1 MTDLFKA
8 DDKIIQGDQLD
19 PAGEANPFDELVGDG
34 KKYKSKEELAYAAL
48 NKDAHIARIE
58 RENADQ
64 RKRLEESMTVKSILD
79 KLDADR
85 TNSNRDEQHL
95 DEHDDQVVNA
105 QDKRTPADVESLARK
120 VYTEEQQKAQAL
132 RNQDT
137 VIKAL
142 SDVWG
147 NDFSRRLEA
156 RTAELGLSKDKVNEL
171 AATAPKALITMMI
184 PAKAT
189 VGDASP
195 PRSSFTPQPDH
206 QSGTRNKSF
215 YDRLKKSNPELYKSE
230 RMTKQR
236 HDDAIKLG
244 NAFFN

>member
-137 VIKAL
+137 VINAL
-142 SDVWG
+142 SEAWG
-147 NDFSRRLEA
+147 SDFSRRLEA

-189 VGDASP
+189 VGDVSP
-195 PRSSFTPQPDH
+195 PRSSYTPQPDY
-206 QSGTRNKSF
+206 QGGARNKSF
-215 YDRLKKSNPELYKSE
+215 YDRLKKSNPDLYKSD

-244 NAFFN
+244 SAFFN